1 MLPFEEAGTMGERE
15 DEREEIGA
23 LRPRDD
29 TPTAT
34 GLTRS
39 EILEATG
46 ITDAQLDALE
56 SFGILVP
63 FRGEDGRSVYD
74 DEALAVAEITAG
86 YYKRGIEPRHLKMY
100 WHFAQREAALMG
112 QVLLPYVRQRN
123 PASRNKLQ
131 EEVEELA
138 RLGRQLRTAM
148 LRRALRDQL
157 SE

>member
-1 MLPFEEAGTMGERE
+1 MGEHE
-15 DEREEIGA
+15 DESEKIGT

-29 TPTAT
+29 TPAAT
-34 GLTRS
+34 GLTRA

-46 ITDAQLDALE
+46 ITDSQLDQLE
-56 SFGILVP
+56 EFGILVP
-63 FRGEDGRSVYD
+63 FRGEDGRPVYD

-86 YYKRGIEPRHLKMY
+86 YYRRGIEPRHLKMY
-100 WHFAQREAALMG
+100 WHFAQREAGLIS

-123 PASRNKLQ
+123 PASRTKVQ

-148 LRRALRDQL
+148 LRRALRDRL